1 MPGLSGVAENSAGW
15 SDRPDPTRRGYDTDQ
30 KSNPIHGSFGS
41 PDTGGP
47 RVCKHDP
54 SGALGPLLRVL
65 AGASLLRH
73 TYDTEGEVLVAQD
86 DGPLGLVTAPPRTHH
101 LCTHRT

>member
-1 MPGLSGVAENSAGW
+1 VYTGVL
-15 SDRPDPTRRGYDTDQ
+15 
-30 KSNPIHGSFGS
+30 GSLE
-41 PDTGGP
+41 TGGP

-73 TYDTEGEVLVAQD
+73 TYGTEREVLVAQD
-86 DGPLGLVTAPPRTHH
+86 DGPPGLVTAPPRTHH
-101 LCTHRT
+101 LCTDRTWTYIHIRPLPEHDM